1 MLQNVNPNPEKC
13 SLNVDNTQIFKLES
27 GGGGRGCFPMAA
39 NLFQH

>member
-27 GGGGRGCFPMAA
+27 GGGGGGLLS
-39 NLFQH
+39 NGS